1 MRKTAL
7 QPLSTPFGVR
17 LFPGIEPRGPRV
29 AALTEELHGERI
41 RLRRVG
47 AADVDGL
54 TEILREPEVERW
66 WGRWDADRVRKELI
80 DEPQAVIFMIETNGE
95 SIGLIQYYEED
106 DPYFRHAGV
115 DLAVATAWQNQGYG
129 TEALRVVVRYLLEE
143 RGHRRLVIDPAVANE
158 RAVRAYERVG
168 FRPVGVMRQYSLGPD
183 GVWHDG
189 LLMDLLA
196 SEFLP

>member
-1 MRKTAL
+1 V
-7 QPLSTPFGVR
+7 G
-17 LFPGIEPRGPRV
+17 GPRV
-29 AALTEELHGERI
+29 SSLTDELHGERI
-41 RLRRVG
+41 RLRPIAVE
-47 AADVDGL
+47 DVERL
-54 TEILREPEVERW
+54 AEILQEPEVERW

-80 DEPQAVIFMIETNGE
+80 AEPEAVIFMIEAGGE
-95 SIGLIQYYEED
+95 AIGLIQYYEED

-143 RGHRRLVIDPAVANE
+143 RGHHRLTIDPAVANE

-168 FRPVGVMRQYSLGPD
+168 FRPVGVMRQYSRDPD
-183 GVWHDG
+183 GTWHDG

-196 SEFLP
+196 SEFRRV